1 MHPITSA
8 FADATPDVNTMQV
21 QHFVEERPWAIVIV
35 VALVLIGLA
44 IGGGRYRGRPDQ
56 LDSRRR
62 FTDAQRREGSRR
74 AGDGRCEHKLPM
86 WVRCRKTGTHAD
98 HIYPHSRGGQ
108 TTLSNLQML
117 CPHHNLAK
125 SDKIPSALYVW
136 RLERR
141 RTRYFPAGV
150 SPKVEWRRG
159 RTW

>member
-1 MHPITSA
+1 MHPSFTASA
-8 FADATPDVNTMQV
+8 TAAVEVSSTAMQ
-21 QHFVEERPWAIVIV
+21 QFVSERPWAIILVVGLVVI
-35 VALVLIGLA
+35 ALAV
-44 IGGGRYRGRPDQ
+44 GGNRYRGRPADQ
-56 LDSRRR
+56 DSRRR
-62 FTDAQRREGSRR
+62 FTDAQRREGTRR

-86 WVRCRKTGTHAD
+86 WLRCRRTGTHAD
-98 HIYPHSRGGQ
+98 HIYPHSKGGQ

-117 CPHHNLAK
+117 CPTHNLAK
-125 SDKIPSALYVW
+125 SNKIPSALYVW